1 MTKTDIAIYRGL
13 KEKFDPEVHVGF
25 FITTDTGELLIGDQ
39 SLGQTISAWE
49 INDGVLTLT
58 LNTGKDIVITF
69 PEATETVKG
78 LLSAADKAQ
87 LLALQTNLDSKVDKS
102 STLLIKRMATTEYN
116 NLAVK
121 DNNTLYIVS

>member
-58 LNTGKDIVITF
+58 LNTGKEIVVTF